1 MIITILAK
9 PRVEK
14 ADEKKLCIALFLSLF
29 VYTREA
35 YAIFDIMA
43 KVQSALELYK
53 DVENKV
59 QQYTKKLRDIEK
71 RARQGFDLA
80 SSCYKNPKQCDPK
93 ALEAFAKDSESYVK
107 SMKEIRV
114 MPGAEE
120 LKKGDLKKKSD
131 KSLAQ
136 TVETSYI
143 YQRGQGDDIEK
154 TSENRRLINAVVAD
168 DAALLFAKGVSAR
181 QSILVEDGSLYQVEF
196 KKNNIDEIL
205 NAQNIVAIATQQR
218 LNRILELR
226 AYMASAGATAELT
239 RQTREADE

>member
-120 LKKGDLKKKSD
+120 LKK
-131 KSLAQ
+131 
-136 TVETSYI
+136 
-143 YQRGQGDDIEK
+143 
-154 TSENRRLINAVVAD
+154 
-168 DAALLFAKGVSAR
+168 
-181 QSILVEDGSLYQVEF
+181 
-196 KKNNIDEIL
+196 
-205 NAQNIVAIATQQR
+205 AI
-218 LNRILELR
+218 
-226 AYMASAGATAELT
+226 
-239 RQTREADE
+239 

>member
-1 MIITILAK
+1 
-9 PRVEK
+9 
-14 ADEKKLCIALFLSLF
+14 
-29 VYTREA
+29 
-35 YAIFDIMA
+35 
-43 KVQSALELYK
+43 
-53 DVENKV
+53 
-59 QQYTKKLRDIEK
+59 
-71 RARQGFDLA
+71 
-80 SSCYKNPKQCDPK
+80 
-93 ALEAFAKDSESYVK
+93 
-107 SMKEIRV
+107 

-136 TVETSYI
+136 TVEISYI

-154 TSENRRLINAVVAD
+154 TSKNRRLINAVVAD

>member
-1 MIITILAK
+1 
-9 PRVEK
+9 
-14 ADEKKLCIALFLSLF
+14 
-29 VYTREA
+29 
-35 YAIFDIMA
+35 
-43 KVQSALELYK
+43 
-53 DVENKV
+53 
-59 QQYTKKLRDIEK
+59 
-71 RARQGFDLA
+71 
-80 SSCYKNPKQCDPK
+80 
-93 ALEAFAKDSESYVK
+93 
-107 SMKEIRV
+107 

-154 TSENRRLINAVVAD
+154 TSKNRRLINAVVAD
-168 DAALLFAKGVSAR
+168 DAALFAKGVSAR

>member
-1 MIITILAK
+1 MK
-9 PRVEK
+9 
-14 ADEKKLCIALFLSLF
+14 KKLCIALFLSLF

-107 SMKEIRV
+107 NMKEIRV

-154 TSENRRLINAVVAD
+154 TSKNRRLINAVVAD

>member
-1 MIITILAK
+1 MK
-9 PRVEK
+9 
-14 ADEKKLCIALFLSLF
+14 KKLCIALFLSLF

-43 KVQSALELYK
+43 AVQSTLELYK

-154 TSENRRLINAVVAD
+154 TD

-226 AYMASAGATAELT
+226 TYMASAGATAELT

>member
-1 MIITILAK
+1 MK
-9 PRVEK
+9 
-14 ADEKKLCIALFLSLF
+14 KKLCIALFLSLF

-93 ALEAFAKDSESYVK
+93 ALEAFAKDSE
-107 SMKEIRV
+107 IRV

-154 TSENRRLINAVVAD
+154 TSKNRRLINAVVAD

>member
-1 MIITILAK
+1 
-9 PRVEK
+9 
-14 ADEKKLCIALFLSLF
+14 
-29 VYTREA
+29 
-35 YAIFDIMA
+35 
-43 KVQSALELYK
+43 
-53 DVENKV
+53 
-59 QQYTKKLRDIEK
+59 
-71 RARQGFDLA
+71 
-80 SSCYKNPKQCDPK
+80 
-93 ALEAFAKDSESYVK
+93 
-107 SMKEIRV
+107 

-154 TSENRRLINAVVAD
+154 TSKNRRLINAVVAD

-205 NAQNIVAIATQQR
+205 NAAKYR
-218 LNRILELR
+218 SYRD
-226 AYMASAGATAELT
+226 ATAFEPDFGAS
-239 RQTREADE
+239 RIYGERGSNG

>member
-1 MIITILAK
+1 
-9 PRVEK
+9 
-14 ADEKKLCIALFLSLF
+14 
-29 VYTREA
+29 
-35 YAIFDIMA
+35 
-43 KVQSALELYK
+43 
-53 DVENKV
+53 
-59 QQYTKKLRDIEK
+59 
-71 RARQGFDLA
+71 
-80 SSCYKNPKQCDPK
+80 
-93 ALEAFAKDSESYVK
+93 LEAFAKDSESYVK

-154 TSENRRLINAVVAD
+154 SSKNRRLINAVVAD

>member
-1 MIITILAK
+1 MK
-9 PRVEK
+9 
-14 ADEKKLCIALFLSLF
+14 KKLCIALFLSLF

-120 LKKGDLKKKSD
+120 RRFEEKK
-131 KSLAQ
+131 
-136 TVETSYI
+136 
-143 YQRGQGDDIEK
+143 
-154 TSENRRLINAVVAD
+154 
-168 DAALLFAKGVSAR
+168 R
-181 QSILVEDGSLYQVEF
+181 QKL
-196 KKNNIDEIL
+196 
-205 NAQNIVAIATQQR
+205 
-218 LNRILELR
+218 
-226 AYMASAGATAELT
+226 GANG
-239 RQTREADE
+239 

>member
-1 MIITILAK
+1 MK
-9 PRVEK
+9 
-14 ADEKKLCIALFLSLF
+14 KKLCIALFLSLF

-107 SMKEIRV
+107 SMKATKAWRKR
-114 MPGAEE
+114 
-120 LKKGDLKKKSD
+120 LKPAIFTSAARGMILKRP
-131 KSLAQ
+131 
-136 TVETSYI
+136 V
-143 YQRGQGDDIEK
+143 K
-154 TSENRRLINAVVAD
+154 TAV
-168 DAALLFAKGVSAR
+168 
-181 QSILVEDGSLYQVEF
+181 
-196 KKNNIDEIL
+196 
-205 NAQNIVAIATQQR
+205 
-218 LNRILELR
+218 
-226 AYMASAGATAELT
+226 
-239 RQTREADE
+239 

>member
-80 SSCYKNPKQCDPK
+80 SSCYKTRNNVIRKLWRLLPK
-93 ALEAFAKDSESYVK
+93 
-107 SMKEIRV
+107 IRKV
-114 MPGAEE
+114 M
-120 LKKGDLKKKSD
+120 
-131 KSLAQ
+131 
-136 TVETSYI
+136 
-143 YQRGQGDDIEK
+143 
-154 TSENRRLINAVVAD
+154 
-168 DAALLFAKGVSAR
+168 
-181 QSILVEDGSLYQVEF
+181 
-196 KKNNIDEIL
+196 
-205 NAQNIVAIATQQR
+205 
-218 LNRILELR
+218 
-226 AYMASAGATAELT
+226 
-239 RQTREADE
+239 

>member
-1 MIITILAK
+1 M
-9 PRVEK
+9 
-14 ADEKKLCIALFLSLF
+14 
-29 VYTREA
+29 
-35 YAIFDIMA
+35 
-43 KVQSALELYK
+43 
-53 DVENKV
+53 
-59 QQYTKKLRDIEK
+59 
-71 RARQGFDLA
+71 
-80 SSCYKNPKQCDPK
+80 
-93 ALEAFAKDSESYVK
+93 
-107 SMKEIRV
+107 
-114 MPGAEE
+114 
-120 LKKGDLKKKSD
+120 KKKSD

-154 TSENRRLINAVVAD
+154 TSKNRRLINAVVAD